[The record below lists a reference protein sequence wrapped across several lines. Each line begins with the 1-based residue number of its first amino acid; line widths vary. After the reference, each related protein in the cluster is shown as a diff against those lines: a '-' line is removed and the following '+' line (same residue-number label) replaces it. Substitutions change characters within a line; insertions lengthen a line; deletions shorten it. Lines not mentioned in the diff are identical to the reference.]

1 MNYHKIDYDDMLN
14 GEGLRVVLY
23 VSGCNHHCEGCQ
35 NPQTWDL
42 YSGIKFD
49 TNAKEEIYKYLSK
62 DYTSGI
68 TISGGDPLCISNVR
82 NVRNLCADIKSDFKD
97 KTIWVYTG
105 YTIEQ
110 ILKDKILKSALEF
123 IDVLVDGRF
132 IEELADR
139 NYYWAGSTNQKIIDV
154 QKTLNSGEVVLYKV

>member
-35 NPQTWDL
+35 NPQTWDP
-42 YSGIKFD
+42 YSGTKFD
-49 TNAKEEIYKYLSK
+49 NNAKKEIYKYLSK

-68 TISGGDPLCISNVR
+68 TISGGDPLYISNVSD
-82 NVRNLCADIKSDFKD
+82 VRNLCADIKSDFKD
-97 KTIWVYTG
+97 KTVWVYTG

-139 NYYWAGSTNQKIIDV
+139 NYHWAGSTNQRIIDV
-154 QKTLNSGEVVLYKV
+154 QKTLNSGEIVLYKV